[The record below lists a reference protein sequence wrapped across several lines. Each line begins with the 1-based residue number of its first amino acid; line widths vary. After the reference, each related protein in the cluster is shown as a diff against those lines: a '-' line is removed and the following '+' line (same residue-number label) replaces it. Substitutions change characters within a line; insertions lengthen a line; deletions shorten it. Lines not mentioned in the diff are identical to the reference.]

1 VASAVLGTGLWSDN
15 SMCTVKYRYSDT
27 TERYMIGGVRIAKP
41 NACLC
46 EDRVRAMID
55 WYSASN
61 PAVASEAR
69 PKVQALGT
77 GTPRARAGRKYRRPC
92 SQ

>member
-1 VASAVLGTGLWSDN
+1 
-15 SMCTVKYRYSDT
+15 MCTVKYRYSDT

-61 PAVASEAR
+61 PTVASEAR

-77 GTPRARAGRKYRRPC
+77 GTPRAGWAKVSPPVLAVKIKPSTENAICREL
-92 SQ
+92 